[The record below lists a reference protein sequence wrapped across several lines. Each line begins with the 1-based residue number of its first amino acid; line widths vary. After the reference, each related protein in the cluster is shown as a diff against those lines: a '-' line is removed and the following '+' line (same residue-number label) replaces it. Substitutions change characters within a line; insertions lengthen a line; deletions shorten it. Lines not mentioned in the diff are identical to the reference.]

1 MKKFLTL
8 TGLMLLVAATAMAG
22 VGEDR
27 LFVQPNA
34 TFPTGSPATTNNDD
48 SCDISVMPA
57 ATLLLPYFEVEINEE
72 PSTAL
77 NTLFTIVNTSPLPQI
92 AHITLWTDWSY
103 PVIDFNVFLT
113 GYDVQGLSLYNII
126 ARGDTI
132 GIPPTSSS
140 TDEGIRSATN
150 DDNPAFL
157 VDAVATCAVL
167 PGPIPTDLANAIKN
181 ALSTGIYTGF
191 CGSTSVGSNTPGLA
205 KGYVTIDTART
216 CSQSLPTDGAY
227 FASEIAF
234 DNVLTGDYIRVNPDA
249 GTGNFAGGTPLVHI
263 RAIPDG
269 YGEDDGGLDLPTN
282 LPFTFYDRYTP
293 LDRTRDR
300 RQPLPG
306 TFAARYI
313 AGEPFATEFAIWREG
328 TTATAGGVTLT
339 CGSVAPNASIAF
351 TEFVRF
357 DESENPTVRGGGIPI
372 SPAPPTAGL
381 PEASSVPAGSSVFP
395 PFATGTTDN
404 GGWIY
409 MNLNNGYTGTN
420 YSAPRRATHPG
431 RSQNWVTVQM
441 SAEGRY
447 AVDFDATMLGNGCS
461 PVPGTTTGAYGG
473 NPIEPADDVT
483 P

>member
-8 TGLMLLVAATAMAG
+8 TGLLLLVAATAMAG
-22 VGEDR
+22 VGEDK

-34 TFPTGSPATTNNDD
+34 TFLTGAPSTTNNDD
-48 SCDISVMPA
+48 SCDISLQPA
-57 ATLLLPYFEVEINEE
+57 ATLLLPYFEVEVNE
-72 PSTAL
+72 PRNTAL
-77 NTLFTIVNTSPLPQI
+77 DTNFTIVNTSPLPQI
-92 AHITLWTDWSY
+92 AHITIWTDWSY
-103 PVIDFNVFLT
+103 PVIDFNIFLT
-113 GYDVQGLSLYNII
+113 GYDVQGISLYDLI
-126 ARGDTI
+126 ARGDTV

-140 TDEGIRSATN
+140 TDPGIRSADN
-150 DDNPAFL
+150 DDNPVHFNL
-157 VDAVATCAVL
+157 GTCAVL
-167 PGPIPTDLANAIKN
+167 PGPIPTDLANAVRS
-181 ALSTGIYTGF
+181 ALTTGIYTGF
-191 CGSTSVGSNTPGLA
+191 CGSTQVGSNTPGLA
-205 KGYVTIDTART
+205 TGYVTIDVART
-216 CSQSLPTDGAY
+216 CSQSLPTDPAY

-249 GTGNFAGGTPLVHI
+249 ATGNFAGGTPLVHI

-269 YGEDDGGLDLPTN
+269 YGLGTAGLALPTN

-293 LDRTRDR
+293 AADPTIDR

-313 AGEPFATEFAIWREG
+313 AAGEAFETEFAVWREG
-328 TTATAGGVTLT
+328 TTGVPLT
-339 CGSVAPNASIAF
+339 CASVAANRSIAF
-351 TEFVRF
+351 AEFVRF
-357 DESENPTVRGGGIPI
+357 DESENPTVRGGGVPI
-372 SPAPPTAGL
+372 SPAPPAAGL

-409 MNLNNGYTGTN
+409 MNLNNGI
-420 YSAPRRATHPG
+420 AATAYDRPLHPG

-461 PVPGTTTGAYGG
+461 ASPGTTTAFGGG
-473 NPIEPADDVT
+473 NPIEPADNVT